1 MVLLIILGLLDL
13 IVGLGLVLPIFS
25 NAFIFYLGIFTAF
38 KGLFSLVSSF
48 AQGFYFEWI
57 GASDLI
63 AGIMFIFGF
72 RIPWFWLIPFLKGV
86 YSIAIGVIT
95 GLFKS

>member
-1 MVLLIILGLLDL
+1 MLLIILGALDM
-13 IVGLGLVLPIFS
+13 IVGLGLALPLFS
-25 NAFIFYLGIFTAF
+25 NAFMFYLGIFIAL

-63 AGIMFIFGF
+63 AGLMFVFGF

-86 YSIAIGVIT
+86 YSFAIGIIT
-95 GLFKS
+95 SLFKS